1 MKISKTTAQNIVN
14 RAMKVI
20 GKSVNVMDERG
31 IIIASGNAGRL
42 GQRHPGALLALRD
55 NKIVEIDREL
65 AEQWRYEALPGINL
79 PITYLGKP
87 LGVVGISGVPAEVR
101 PYAEL
106 VKMTAELI
114 IEQGALLAQEHW
126 NRRYQEEF
134 LLEAIRGS
142 AKPADLKRRAAAL
155 GLDVSGRFA
164 AVVIKC
170 RRPEEFLLTHRLV
183 AYLEQPKFKQWV
195 VMTALDE
202 ITVLKALPAAQEAD
216 AILLQA
222 MLPEGMVAQDFHMA
236 AGAAFSGADALHMA
250 YQTAASTL
258 AYAQTRAPKEAHYF
272 YRHYRL
278 PALLA
283 EFSGSW
289 QAQELRR
296 PIEAL
301 RAKDSRQIWLKTL
314 RHYFDA
320 EGDVPRAA
328 QTLFVHPNTLRYRL
342 AQIEQ
347 ITGLS
352 LHKTDEQTMLY
363 LGMLLHED

>member
-216 AILLQA
+216 AKL
-222 MLPEGMVAQDFHMA
+222 
-236 AGAAFSGADALHMA
+236 
-250 YQTAASTL
+250 
-258 AYAQTRAPKEAHYF
+258 
-272 YRHYRL
+272 
-278 PALLA
+278 
-283 EFSGSW
+283 
-289 QAQELRR
+289 
-296 PIEAL
+296 
-301 RAKDSRQIWLKTL
+301 
-314 RHYFDA
+314 
-320 EGDVPRAA
+320 
-328 QTLFVHPNTLRYRL
+328 
-342 AQIEQ
+342 
-347 ITGLS
+347 
-352 LHKTDEQTMLY
+352 
-363 LGMLLHED
+363 

>member
-20 GKSVNVMDERG
+20 GKSVNVMDEHG

-142 AKPADLKRRAAAL
+142 AKPADL
-155 GLDVSGRFA
+155 S
-164 AVVIKC
+164 AVPPRWGWMC
-170 RRPEEFLLTHRLV
+170 R
-183 AYLEQPKFKQWV
+183 
-195 VMTALDE
+195 
-202 ITVLKALPAAQEAD
+202 
-216 AILLQA
+216 
-222 MLPEGMVAQDFHMA
+222 
-236 AGAAFSGADALHMA
+236 GA
-250 YQTAASTL
+250 
-258 AYAQTRAPKEAHYF
+258 
-272 YRHYRL
+272 
-278 PALLA
+278 
-283 EFSGSW
+283 
-289 QAQELRR
+289 LRR
-296 PIEAL
+296 
-301 RAKDSRQIWLKTL
+301 W
-314 RHYFDA
+314 
-320 EGDVPRAA
+320 
-328 QTLFVHPNTLRYRL
+328 
-342 AQIEQ
+342 
-347 ITGLS
+347 
-352 LHKTDEQTMLY
+352 
-363 LGMLLHED
+363 

>member
-1 MKISKTTAQNIVN
+1 M
-14 RAMKVI
+14 
-20 GKSVNVMDERG
+20 
-31 IIIASGNAGRL
+31 
-42 GQRHPGALLALRD
+42 
-55 NKIVEIDREL
+55 
-65 AEQWRYEALPGINL
+65 
-79 PITYLGKP
+79 
-87 LGVVGISGVPAEVR
+87 
-101 PYAEL
+101 
-106 VKMTAELI
+106 
-114 IEQGALLAQEHW
+114 
-126 NRRYQEEF
+126 
-134 LLEAIRGS
+134 
-142 AKPADLKRRAAAL
+142 
-155 GLDVSGRFA
+155 
-164 AVVIKC
+164 
-170 RRPEEFLLTHRLV
+170 LTHRLV

-202 ITVLKALPAAQEAD
+202 ITVLKALAAAQEAD
-216 AILLQA
+216 EKLLQA
-222 MLPEGMVAQDFHMA
+222 MLPEGMAAQDFHMA

-258 AYAQTRAPKEAHYF
+258 AYAQTRAPEQAHYF